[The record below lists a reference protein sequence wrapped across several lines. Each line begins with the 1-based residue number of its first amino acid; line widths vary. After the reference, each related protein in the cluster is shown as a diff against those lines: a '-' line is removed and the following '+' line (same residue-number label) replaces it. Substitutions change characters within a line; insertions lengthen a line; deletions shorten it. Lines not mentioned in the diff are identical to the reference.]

1 MVSNYFMVLNISV
14 NINIEARAL
23 DALIIFKM
31 CGDPID
37 FYIFTKK
44 TRKDPTDLKII
55 KEEAVSRDL
64 QNFC

>member
-1 MVSNYFMVLNISV
+1 MVSNYFMVLYISV

-31 CGDPID
+31 CGDP
-37 FYIFTKK
+37 YIFTKK